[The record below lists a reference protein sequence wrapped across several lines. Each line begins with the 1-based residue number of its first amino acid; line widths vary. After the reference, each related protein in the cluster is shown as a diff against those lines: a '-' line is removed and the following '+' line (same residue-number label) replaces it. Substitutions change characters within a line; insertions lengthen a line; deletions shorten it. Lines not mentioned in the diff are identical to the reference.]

1 MKFLRFGPK
10 GQEKPGVLDTEG
22 RIRDLSGN
30 VPDFAGENASIEALA
45 RAAAVDIDSLPVVE
59 GNPRIGS
66 CLAWVPNFWCV
77 GLNYAKHAEETGMP
91 KPAEPI
97 LFSKATSA
105 LAAPNDDVVIP
116 KNSQKSDWEVE
127 LGVIIGKRC
136 DHVSEEDALAMVAG
150 YCTIND
156 LSEREWQTERGGQ
169 WVKGKSAPGFG
180 PIGPWLVTADEV
192 PDPQNLPLNLVL
204 NGKKVQDSNTSDMIF
219 TVAQIVSYM
228 SRFFTLLPGD
238 VIATGTPSGVGMGM
252 KPQLWLKPGDT
263 MRIEVEG
270 LGAQEQKVV
279 AYPG

>member
-10 GQEKPGVLDTEG
+10 GQEKPGVLDAEG
-22 RIRDLSGN
+22 RIRDLSGK

-45 RAAAVDIDSLPVVE
+45 KAAAIDINSLPVVE

-66 CLAWVPNFWCV
+66 CLASVPNFWCV
-77 GLNYAKHAEETGMP
+77 GLNYAKHAEETGMA

-136 DHVSEEDALAMVAG
+136 DHVSEEDALSMVAG

-180 PIGPWLVTADEV
+180 PIGPWLVTADEI
-192 PDPQNLPLNLVL
+192 PDPQNLPLYLDL
-204 NGKKVQDSNTSDMIF
+204 NGERVQDSNTSDMIF

-252 KPQLWLKPGDT
+252 KPQKWLKPGDT
-263 MRIEVEG
+263 ISLEVVG
-270 LGAQEQKVV
+270 LGAQHQKVV
-279 AYPG
+279 GFPG